1 MLSLDDGI
9 TRRSETARIFLRDL
23 EPRAGFEPATPALPS
38 EPQAREL
45 FAFGAISEEFWED
58 FNVFLCNEYTRK
70 YTVNYFRYA
79 KKYHQCLR
87 TRDFSLLKMMSSDK
101 RLHVMKA
108 LSALAKF
115 VGIYEDFK
123 GLVKSFGLKW
133 TQNTDDLIIARLCRA
148 GNGYSNELVE
158 WVKAVKQKFPE
169 FALFMDFVTA
179 TGLRFEEAVSAYNL
193 IVEKSEKEKL
203 GEYYN
208 AEKQML
214 EHFRFKERFIRRT
227 KKAFISFVSP
237 SLVEAITTKGQALT
251 LDMIQKKI
259 ARSGMHR
266 RFGDVREF
274 YANYS
279 IRLLR
284 QPEIDFVQGRI
295 SASVFMHNY
304 FNPTVIVDLQE
315 RALKNI
321 SELLSAISID
331 S

>member
-1 MLSLDDGI
+1 
-9 TRRSETARIFLRDL
+9 
-23 EPRAGFEPATPALPS
+23 
-38 EPQAREL
+38 
-45 FAFGAISEEFWED
+45 
-58 FNVFLCNEYTRK
+58 
-70 YTVNYFRYA
+70 
-79 KKYHQCLR
+79 
-87 TRDFSLLKMMSSDK
+87 LKMMSPDK

-115 VGIYEDFK
+115 VGMHEDFK

-148 GNGYSNELVE
+148 GNGFSTEVLE

-179 TGLRFEEAVSAYNL
+179 AGLRFEEAVNAYDL
-193 IVEKSEKEKL
+193 IVELSEKGKL
-203 GEYYN
+203 SEYFN
-208 AEKQML
+208 VDKEML

-237 SLVEAITTKGQALT
+237 SLVEAIAAKGQTLT

-279 IRLLR
+279 IKLLR

-304 FNPTVIVDLQE
+304 FNPTVIADLQE
-315 RALKNI
+315 RALKNVN
-321 SELLSAISID
+321 ELLNAISID